1 MAYNILNPLNQNVMR
16 TNSRKSPKVNLEKRR
31 PLFFILGLTTALF
44 LTIVALEWTSP
55 VRALPDFSSELAS
68 AEEVDW
74 TVPVTVVRSPKLPA
88 RTKKAPKINPNQF
101 KIIDNNLPI
110 IDLGNELFFTGIDE
124 GLDLVIDP
132 DPVDPSEVFSFA
144 QVESMP
150 IFQGCEDAIG
160 NDALYQCMNVQL
172 MRFIAR
178 EFKVS
183 ERMMQFSSG
192 EKVYIEFIIEKNG
205 DVSQAKIVRGS
216 DELVGEEA
224 IRVVQSLPKFTP
236 AKLNGKPVRMSYIL
250 PINVKLQ

>member
-1 MAYNILNPLNQNVMR
+1 MR
-16 TNSRKSPKVNLEKRR
+16 TNSRKSPQVNLEKRR

-68 AEEVDW
+68 ADEVDW
-74 TVPVTVVRSPKLPA
+74 TVPATVVRSPKLA
-88 RTKKAPKINPNQF
+88 ATTKKAPKVNPTQF
-101 KIIDNNLPI
+101 KIIDNNVPI
-110 IDLGNELFFTGIDE
+110 IDLGNELFFAGIDE
-124 GLDLVIDP
+124 GLDVVIDP
-132 DPVDPSEVFSFA
+132 DPFDPSEVFSFA

-183 ERMMQFSSG
+183 ERMTQFSSG
-192 EKVYIEFIIEKNG
+192 EKVFVEFIIEKNG
-205 DVSQAKIVRGS
+205 NVNKAKIIRGS
-216 DELVGEEA
+216 NELVSEEA

-250 PINVKLQ
+250 PINVKVQ